1 VLGGEQYNFS
11 DFPGSKD
18 IIKTMKSAGAM
29 AQHDLHAT
37 LGLIYRELPKMR
49 IAKLVKEANKLVP
62 SASIAGDWKR
72 KPGGIRSQLVNLRT
86 GELEQ
91 DFIVEATEHETH
103 ILNAVSPGWT
113 SAIPFAEWIYQEYVL
128 PSIST
133 RNQ

>member
-1 VLGGEQYNFS
+1 M
-11 DFPGSKD
+11 
-18 IIKTMKSAGAM
+18 KTMKSAGAM
-29 AQHDLHAT
+29 ARHDLNAT

-113 SAIPFAEWIYQEYVL
+113 SAIPFAEWIYQKYVL